1 MIIEQQ
7 NILFSKW
14 QEKRKY
20 NDFIKDGVF
29 CEEEY
34 VKQPLKILYV
44 LKEANWNGSVNLC
57 EWILSEPK
65 SGYWRTWNN
74 IARWTKALI
83 EGGEYPHYVS
93 KTDKSYWVKKIAFL
107 NLKKVGGGA
116 KANKDEIS
124 EYAIRDKKFI
134 KEQILLYNPDVIICC
149 GRGQGKN
156 ADLLYNEVLT
166 DLNRSEWKKPIKTY
180 NWFTFEINNKD
191 IPVISFV
198 HPQMWGGHDRFKEKY
213 NDILD
218 IKANLSL

>member
-1 MIIEQQ
+1 M
-7 NILFSKW
+7 
-14 QEKRKY
+14 
-20 NDFIKDGVF
+20 
-29 CEEEY
+29 
-34 VKQPLKILYV
+34 
-44 LKEANWNGSVNLC
+44 
-57 EWILSEPK
+57 
-65 SGYWRTWNN
+65 
-74 IARWTKALI
+74 TKALI

-218 IKANLSL
+218 IKANACLFRLGYCNSCLCNNKE

>member
-7 NILFSKW
+7 NILFSEW

-83 EGGEYPHYVS
+83 EGGEYPQYVS

-166 DLNRSEWKKPIKTY
+166 DLNRSEWKKTIKTY